1 MSTKLVEVVPVV
13 LEKHPDPE
21 TTALSIVRVGG
32 YVVVA
37 RTEDWS
43 TVDRA
48 AYVPIDGVLPERPE
62 YAFLGKHR
70 RIKAKKLRGVFSEG
84 LLVPAPA
91 GASVGDDVTEAL
103 GVTFFD
109 PDLMDKNGNTGRVT
123 SGPSEPEPPGPAA
136 PRYTDIENIKG
147 KHAPK
152 FEEGEEIVA
161 VEKIHGC
168 NHRATWRLDA
178 IEDIAEPYTRD
189 AIEHARKRAG
199 RLHVGSHNRWVK
211 MPDVGETRGNTF
223 WDAAHHANLAHTLH
237 AYEGAILYGEAF
249 GPVQDLKYGRD
260 KVDYV
265 AFDLWAPALG
275 RFLDF
280 DDFETIAT
288 FFHIPM
294 APVVYRGP
302 FNMEKL
308 LALAE
313 QDSTVPGASAG
324 HIREGLVIRPVK
336 ERSPHGRVIAKL
348 ISARYR
354 LRKEA

>member
-1 MSTKLVEVVPVV
+1 MSTKMVEVVPVV

-21 TTALSIVRVGG
+21 TTALSIVKVGG
-32 YVVVA
+32 YTVVA
-37 RTEDWS
+37 RTEDWAS
-43 TVDRA
+43 VDRA

-91 GASVGDDVTEAL
+91 DAQLGDDVTAAL

-109 PDLMDKNGNTGRVT
+109 PDVMDKDGNAGRVT
-123 SGPSEPEPPGPAA
+123 AAPSVPEPPGPPA

-147 KHAPK
+147 KHAPR
-152 FEEGEEIVA
+152 FEEGEEVVA

-168 NHRATWRLDA
+168 NLRATWRLDA
-178 IEDIAEPYTRD
+178 IEDVAVEDGDPRN
-189 AIEHARKRAG
+189 AIENARKRAG

-211 MPDVGETRGNTF
+211 EPAEGERMNTF
-223 WDAAHHANLAHTLH
+223 WEAAHHANLAHTLH

-249 GPVQDLKYGRD
+249 GPVQDLKYGRMV
-260 KVDYV
+260 VDFA
-265 AFDLWAPALG
+265 AFDLWAPVLG

-280 DDFETIAT
+280 DDFMTIAS
-288 FFHIPM
+288 FFHIPT

-302 FNMEKL
+302 FDMEKL

-313 QDSTVPGASAG
+313 EDSTVAHTPG
-324 HIREGLVIRPVK
+324 HIREGLVIRPVR
-336 ERSPHGRVIAKL
+336 ERSPHGRTIAKL